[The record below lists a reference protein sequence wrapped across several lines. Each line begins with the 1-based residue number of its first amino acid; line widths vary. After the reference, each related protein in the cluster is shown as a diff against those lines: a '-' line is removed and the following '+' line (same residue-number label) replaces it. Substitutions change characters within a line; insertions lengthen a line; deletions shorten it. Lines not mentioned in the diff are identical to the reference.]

1 MKQQI
6 VKYFLPPGFR
16 DALRSGYAYAINRK
30 YFPVLAQNRRFQNR
44 HSGERCFIACNG
56 PSVKAQN
63 LKALKGEV
71 VISVSSGYHHP
82 DYQEYSPRYHCTPQ
96 FTMSSAFT
104 EDIAVRWLR
113 EMHTRVGNAEIFHSI
128 QEAPLIQRHN
138 LYPGRQVNFLCMAGS
153 FTGNPHQKIDLTRI
167 VPSVTT
173 VPIMALMIALY
184 MGFKEI
190 YLLGTD
196 HDSYR
201 SREYNY
207 FYDPSRQFGGGVTGF
222 TGPVDTPVAEELL
235 IYYQVFMQYR
245 ALRSIAQAR
254 GVAIYN
260 ATLGGAL
267 EELPRINLEAVFS
280 LQSAPKIG

>member
-6 VKYFLPPGFR
+6 FKYFLPPGFR
-16 DALRSGYAYAINRK
+16 DALRAGYAYAINRK
-30 YFPVLAQNRRFQNR
+30 YFPGLTQNRRFQNR
-44 HSGERCFIACNG
+44 HRGERCFIVCNG

-96 FTMSSAFT
+96 FTMSSEFT
-104 EDIAVRWLR
+104 EEIAVRWLT
-113 EMHTRVGNAEIFHSI
+113 EIHASVGSAEIFHSI

-138 LYPGRQVNFLCMAGS
+138 LYPGRDINYLCMAGS
-153 FTGNPHQKIDLTRI
+153 FTGNYHQNIDLTRI
-167 VPSVTT
+167 VPGVTT

-184 MGFKEI
+184 MDFKEI
-190 YLLGTD
+190 YLLGAD
-196 HDSYR
+196 HDSYK
-201 SREYNY
+201 SREYHY
-207 FYDPSRQFGGGVTGF
+207 FYDPSRQFGGGVTSF

-245 ALRSIAQAR
+245 ALQSIAQAR
-254 GVAIYN
+254 GITIYN
-260 ATLGGAL
+260 ATRGGAL
-267 EELPRINLEAVFS
+267 EELPRINLEDVFAS
-280 LQSAPKIG
+280 KSGPLAA